1 MDALLVLMVLIWAGN
16 YSVVKAVLHEIPPL
30 PFNAVR
36 LIVSSALFAWLLART
51 SPTAATGP
59 PAGLFARARLTRAE
73 WLRVALLGVV
83 GHFCYQMCF
92 IIGLDRTSVA
102 NSALIIG
109 CTPVAM
115 ALLTA
120 TVGEERVTRP
130 QWMAAL
136 LSLLGLY
143 LVAGRGARVSGE
155 SLAGDLLMVAAV
167 GCWAVYSVFAR
178 PLLTRHSPLVVT
190 SYTMGVGAALFV
202 PVSLP
207 AMLEVDWS
215 NVSGFAWSGAVLSGV
230 LALNVGYLIWYT
242 SVQRIGSARTAIYSN
257 VVPVVAMVF
266 AWAALDETL
275 DATKIGG
282 AALILSGV
290 FISRIGREPTVAEP
304 PAEE

>member
-16 YSVVKAVLHEIPPL
+16 YSVVKAVLHELPPL

-36 LIVSSALFAWLLART
+36 LLVSSAVFAWLLSRGAGPGAGPWRT
-51 SPTAATGP
+51 
-59 PAGLFARARLTRAE
+59 ARALTRAD
-73 WLRVALLGVV
+73 WLRVLTLGIV

-92 IIGLDRTSVA
+92 ILGLDRTSVA

-120 TVGEERVTRP
+120 VVGEERVTRP
-130 QWMAAL
+130 QWIAVL

-143 LVAGRGARVSGE
+143 LVAGRGARLSGE

-167 GCWAVYSVFAR
+167 ACWAVYSIFAR
-178 PLLTRHSPLVVT
+178 PLLARHSPLVVT
-190 SYTMGVGAALFV
+190 GYTMAIGTVLFV
-202 PVSLP
+202 PVALP
-207 AMLEVDWS
+207 SMAAVEWGAV
-215 NVSGFAWSGAVLSGV
+215 GARAWAGVVLSGV
-230 LALNVGYLIWYT
+230 LALNVAYLIWYT
-242 SVQRIGSARTAIYSN
+242 SVQRLGSAKTALYSN
-257 VVPVVAMVF
+257 VVPVAAMFF
-266 AWAALDETL
+266 AWAALGESL

-290 FISRIGREPTVAEP
+290 FISRIGREPTISEA